1 MNNYLVYLAASCN
14 GYHRALPGALLTY
27 HILEEWCEELV
38 KLQMRGWQNKGYAAK
53 KKKDDNLH
61 GI

>member
-1 MNNYLVYLAASCN
+1 MHTKQPAVMVIT
-14 GYHRALPGALLTY
+14 RALPGALLTY